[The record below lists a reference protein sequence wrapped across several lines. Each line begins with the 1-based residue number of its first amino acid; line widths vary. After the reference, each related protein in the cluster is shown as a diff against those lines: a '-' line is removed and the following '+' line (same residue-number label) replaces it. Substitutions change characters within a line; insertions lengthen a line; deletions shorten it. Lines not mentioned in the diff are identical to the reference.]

1 MDITTSWVKPP
12 NAIGGLDHLAV
23 QAPCISLY
31 GKMLPGITNVTDRA
45 RYYSFYPWVVW
56 SLEKNGHRYGDTFID
71 LFRKADCLF
80 TLIAERHANVT
91 GGDRDDH
98 AAATVGSGNMAE
110 PVSKIRDGHSVK
122 LSDFACREGK
132 TRYFKNKLGGL
143 GQYYL
148 GVFRELK
155 MMDGDS
161 LAGIK
166 IVREVGGAVA
176 ETIDRSVKRELFFKT
191 IDEDTVSAARLDE
204 LHAFCPCALNASA
217 DEHAK
222 LSELFFGNGQFSNQ
236 DALARRRSLRM
247 FLSLADGLAQHGLS
261 IDMEPFRGCTY
272 SGAFPD
278 KSKWQLPERLEKTR
292 QQWAVYQRNELLS
305 LAVQG
310 IFYVILHA
318 YEEFG
323 ERFHSVED
331 LARWFLAAPEV
342 ENLDSELPLNA
353 SVTSLITTSDSWLA
367 TLEDWTNDNH
377 EVHLADRIASLCGS
391 REDAVAKRSAILL
404 ASMKILIALQCRPE
418 TKEGYGD
425 FINHFPPRY
434 LDAYPINLQTFN
446 HHSSNTW
453 GNLTTR
459 EWIGWLATT
468 WGIHTHLMVAL
479 RKLRGQSQST
489 FRIRPSDKGLEIISV
504 PDAVFTSPRFRQAL
518 RILKDIGALV
528 KNGTVW
534 AVSDFGRQFMEAAD
548 E

>member
-1 MDITTSWVKPP
+1 MDIVTSWVKPP

-56 SLEKNGHRYGDTFID
+56 SLEKNGHRYGETFVD

-80 TLIAERHANVT
+80 TLIAERHAKVD

-98 AAATVGSGNMAE
+98 AAATVGSGNMAV
-110 PVSKIRDGHSVK
+110 PVSKIREGHSVK
-122 LSDFACREGK
+122 LSDYACCEGT

-155 MMDGDS
+155 MLTGD
-161 LAGIK
+161 LQTGIK
-166 IVREVGGAVA
+166 NIREVGGVIA
-176 ETIDRSVKRELFFKT
+176 ETVDRSVKRELFFRT
-191 IDEDTVSAARLDE
+191 IDEDVVSAARLDE
-204 LHAFCPCALNASA
+204 LKSFCPCALKASA

-222 LSELFFGNGQFSNQ
+222 LKELFFGEGQFAGQ

-247 FLSLADGLAQHGLS
+247 LLSLTDSLAQCGVT
-261 IDMEPFRGCTY
+261 IDIEPFRGCTY
-272 SGAFPD
+272 SGALPD
-278 KSKWQLPERLEKTR
+278 KSKWPLSERIENTR

-318 YEEFG
+318 YDESG
-323 ERFHSVED
+323 QQFHSVED
-331 LARWFLAAPEV
+331 LARWFLASPEV
-342 ENLDSELPLNA
+342 ESIDPTLPLNY
-353 SVTSLITTSDSWLA
+353 SVKSLIADSGSWLA
-367 TLEDWTNDNH
+367 SIEDWTNVNH
-377 EVHLADRIASLCGS
+377 EVHLAGSIATLCGS
-391 REDAVAKRSAILL
+391 REDAITRRSAILL
-404 ASMKILIALQCRPE
+404 ASLKILIALQCRSE
-418 TKEGYGD
+418 TKEGYSD
-425 FINHFPPRY
+425 FVFQPNYFQ
-434 LDAYPINLQTFN
+434 AYPINLQTFN
-446 HHSSNTW
+446 QYSSNLW
-453 GNLTTR
+453 GGLTTR

-468 WGIHTHLMVAL
+468 WGVHTHLMVAL

-489 FRIRPSDKGLEIISV
+489 FRIRPSDRGLEIISV
-504 PDAVFTSPRFRQAL
+504 PDAVFTSPRFRQTV

-528 KNGTVW
+528 KSGAVW
-534 AVSDFGRQFMEAAD
+534 TVSDFGRKFMEAAD

>member
-1 MDITTSWVKPP
+1 
-12 NAIGGLDHLAV
+12 
-23 QAPCISLY
+23 
-31 GKMLPGITNVTDRA
+31 MLPGITNVTDRA

-80 TLIAERHANVT
+80 TLIAERHAKVT
-91 GGDRDDH
+91 GGERDEH

-110 PVSKIRDGHSVK
+110 PVSKIRDGHSVR

-155 MMDGDS
+155 MMTGD
-161 LAGIK
+161 LLTGVKNI
-166 IVREVGGAVA
+166 REVGGAMA
-176 ETIDRSVKRELFFKT
+176 ETVDRSVKRELFFKT
-191 IDEDTVSAARLDE
+191 LDEDTVSAVRLDE
-204 LHAFCPCALNASA
+204 LHSFCPCALNISA
-217 DEHAK
+217 EEHAK
-222 LSELFFGNGQFSNQ
+222 LSELFFGDGQFSNQ

-247 FLSLADGLAQHGLS
+247 FLSLADGLARCGVA

-310 IFYVILHA
+310 IFHVILHA
-318 YEEFG
+318 YEESD

-331 LARWFLAAPEV
+331 LARWFLASPEV
-342 ENLDSELPLNA
+342 ESLDPVLPLNE
-353 SVTSLITTSDSWLA
+353 SVTSLIGSSGSWLV
-367 TLEDWTNDNH
+367 TMEDWTNDNH
-377 EVHLADRIASLCGS
+377 EVYLAGRIASLCGS
-391 REDAVAKRSAILL
+391 REDAVSKRSAILL
-404 ASMKILIALQCRPE
+404 ASMKILIALQSRLE
-418 TKEGYGD
+418 TKVGYSD
-425 FINHFPPRY
+425 FVFPPNY
-434 LDAYPINLQTFN
+434 LQAYPINLQTFN
-446 HHSSNTW
+446 HHSANTW
-453 GNLTTR
+453 NDLTTR

-528 KNGTVW
+528 KNGSVW
-534 AVSDFGRQFMEAAD
+534 TVSDFGRQFMEAAD

>member
-1 MDITTSWVKPP
+1 M
-12 NAIGGLDHLAV
+12 
-23 QAPCISLY
+23 
-31 GKMLPGITNVTDRA
+31 
-45 RYYSFYPWVVW
+45 
-56 SLEKNGHRYGDTFID
+56 
-71 LFRKADCLF
+71 
-80 TLIAERHANVT
+80 IAERHAKVA

-110 PVSKIRDGHSVK
+110 PVSRIRDGRSVK

-161 LAGIK
+161 QAGIK
-166 IVREVGGAVA
+166 IVREVGGAIA
-176 ETIDRSVKRELFFKT
+176 ETINRSVKRELFFKT
-191 IDEDTVSAARLDE
+191 IDEDTVSTDRLDE
-204 LHAFCPCALNASA
+204 LHSFCPCALNASA
-217 DEHAK
+217 EEHAK
-222 LSELFFGNGQFSNQ
+222 LSELFFGEGFFSNQ
-236 DALARRRSLRM
+236 DAQARRRSLRM
-247 FLSLADGLAQHGLS
+247 FLSLADGLAQCGVA

-318 YEEFG
+318 YEESG

-331 LARWFLAAPEV
+331 LARWFLATPEV
-342 ENLDSELPLNA
+342 ENLDPVLALNA
-353 SVTSLITTSDSWLA
+353 SVTSLIGTSGSWLA
-367 TLEDWTNDNH
+367 TMEDWTNDNH
-377 EVHLADRIASLCGS
+377 EVHLAGKIASLCNS
-391 REDAVAKRSAILL
+391 REDAVSKRSAILL
-404 ASMKILIALQCRPE
+404 ASMKILIALQSRPE
-418 TKEGYGD
+418 TKEGYSD
-425 FINHFPPRY
+425 FVFPPNY
-434 LDAYPINLQTFN
+434 LQAYPINLQTFN
-446 HHSSNTW
+446 QYCASTW

-489 FRIRPSDKGLEIISV
+489 FRIRPSDNGLEIISV

-528 KNGTVW
+528 KNGTGW
-534 AVSDFGRQFMEAAD
+534 IVSDFGRQFMEAAD

>member
-1 MDITTSWVKPP
+1 MDITTTWVKPP

-80 TLIAERHANVT
+80 TLIAERHAKVT
-91 GGDRDDH
+91 GGERDEH
-98 AAATVGSGNMAE
+98 AAATVGSGNMAD
-110 PVSKIRDGHSVK
+110 PVSKIRDGHSVR

-161 LAGIK
+161 LTGIK

-176 ETIDRSVKRELFFKT
+176 ETIDGSVKRELFFKT

-204 LHAFCPCALNASA
+204 LHAFCPCALNASTV
-217 DEHAK
+217 EHAK
-222 LSELFFGNGQFSNQ
+222 LSELFFGNGQFLSQ

-247 FLSLADGLAQHGLS
+247 FLSLADGLARCGVA

-318 YEEFG
+318 YEESG

-331 LARWFLAAPEV
+331 LARWFLATPEV
-342 ENLDSELPLNA
+342 ENLDPVLALNA
-353 SVTSLITTSDSWLA
+353 SVTSLIGTSGSWLS
-367 TLEDWTNDNH
+367 TMEDWTNDNH
-377 EVHLADRIASLCGS
+377 EVHLAGRISSLCGS
-391 REDAVAKRSAILL
+391 REEAGFKRSAILL
-404 ASMKILIALQCRPE
+404 ASMKILIALQGRPE
-418 TKEGYGD
+418 TKEGYSD
-425 FINHFPPRY
+425 FVFPPNY
-434 LDAYPINLQTFN
+434 LQAYPINLQTFN
-446 HHSSNTW
+446 HHSANTW
-453 GNLTTR
+453 GSLTTR

-534 AVSDFGRQFMEAAD
+534 TVSDFGRQFMEAAD